1 MKKLTSRLYISD
13 NKDVSIYSKLWER
26 VKNGSRHQKKRKDRK
41 DKKICRKNK
50 KDIRRSWSSVKKV
63 QKKMKQ

>member
-1 MKKLTSRLYISD
+1 MKKLTSRLCISD
-13 NKDVSIYSKLWER
+13 NKEVFIYSKLQEG

-41 DKKICRKNK
+41 DNKICRKNEK
-50 KDIRRSWSSVKKV
+50 GIRRSWSSVKKV